1 MRPPPQR
8 NFVGKVETIRPQFG
22 TKSGPTP
29 ATDSTNFAPDSKD
42 SLLTQACIR
51 GHQTIAIP
59 LLDTNRHRT
68 HAIGDYSRTSPN
80 PKLTPRPIVPLKQP
94 IVKMWE

>member
-29 ATDSTNFAPDSKD
+29 APDSTNFSPENKD

-51 GHQTIAIP
+51 GHQTNAIP
-59 LLDTNRHRT
+59 LLDTNRYRS
-68 HAIGDYSRTSPN
+68 HAIGDYSRTAPN
-80 PKLTPRPIVPLKQP
+80 PKLAPRSIVPPKPP
-94 IVKMWE
+94 IVKTWE